1 MIHNIIFQHDEL
13 GLAKLPKGLNIY
25 PRNGYGIARPI
36 PFFSPSINTFCYPLI
51 LPYGNLDFSS
61 NTHLLRHDPKENL
74 RLPQELIDA
83 HEALDISDSE
93 SDEEM
98 EEDILDEEEEEG
110 REENSD
116 AEG

>member
-1 MIHNIIFQHDEL
+1 M
-13 GLAKLPKGLNIY
+13 
-25 PRNGYGIARPI
+25 
-36 PFFSPSINTFCYPLI
+36 
-51 LPYGNLDFSS
+51 DFTN

-83 HEALDISDSE
+83 HEALDVSDSE

-98 EEDILDEEEEEG
+98 EEDIMDEEEEEED